1 MKINSLQNSEAIRSH
16 LNELQDE
23 KSRSKNKNLLN
34 KFIRYWQLK
43 YSLTVEEEIIIKAKK
58 ELILSNRNI

>member
-58 ELILSNRNI
+58 ELILSNRI